1 MKAVFAALLLLSQLQ
16 PVLGAVACLGLADRP
31 TPQECPMAEH
41 GAAPASS
48 IAGPDPAAHRCTFA
62 AICSPASFA
71 IPSLAKDLSS
81 AVPLHPDTQ
90 IVGAASLHG
99 ILLTPPFHP
108 PRA

>member
-1 MKAVFAALLLLSQLQ
+1 MKAVCAALLLLSQLQ

-48 IAGPDPAAHRCTFA
+48 IAGPDPAAHGCTFA
-62 AICSPASFA
+62 TICSPTPFA
-71 IPSLAKDLSS
+71 IPSLARGLAS
-81 AVPLHPDTQ
+81 AVPPHPDAR